1 MIYLKQLIALV
12 ACFGLLGLSGCLN
25 GGNSDLGTVTGV
37 VTVDGEPIN
46 YATVTFMPTQGRA
59 SVGLTDADGAYNL
72 VYVIGQ
78 DGALIGQHSVTVTT
92 RVVKEGSYDD
102 EAEDPKESVRKTGR
116 KELLAKKYCDRNA
129 TELTATVKAGKNEID
144 FDLPT
149 K

>member
-59 SVGLTDADGAYNL
+59 SVGLTDADGAYKL
-72 VYVIGQ
+72 VYVC
-78 DGALIGQHSVTVTT
+78 
-92 RVVKEGSYDD
+92 
-102 EAEDPKESVRKTGR
+102 
-116 KELLAKKYCDRNA
+116 LLYTSPSPRDRQKSRMPSSA
-129 TELTATVKAGKNEID
+129 
-144 FDLPT
+144 
-149 K
+149 